1 MASFLPPTIWS
12 MSSCLCTT
20 YPDIWVLP
28 WVTTAVA
35 ERDAI
40 QIRLGLSAPDF
51 AAMQAW
57 VDTAFNEQRFG
68 WPNVW
73 LDLASAQHYYQR
85 YLLAIPRIKLLAI
98 ALPAPYLD
106 AFLSEAVPEPGS
118 GPHGLYQMV
127 VQRQKL
133 PESERVLGF
142 EILGAEYGGISHS
155 FLCNH
160 LETAYQQQLN
170 LRLNEHGLLAS
181 YDDARRAADFTN
193 LDTTGAEPVPWYP
206 WLVVDYTLS
215 TTPA

>member
-1 MASFLPPTIWS
+1 M
-12 MSSCLCTT
+12 
-20 YPDIWVLP
+20 
-28 WVTTAVA
+28 
-35 ERDAI
+35 
-40 QIRLGLSAPDF
+40 
-51 AAMQAW
+51 
-57 VDTAFNEQRFG
+57 
-68 WPNVW
+68 W
-73 LDLASAQHYYQR
+73 LDLASAQHYYQH

-106 AFLSEAVPEPGS
+106 AFLSEAVPEPGY
-118 GPHGLYQMV
+118 GPHGLYQML

-133 PESERVLGF
+133 PKSERVLGF
-142 EILGAEYGGISHS
+142 EILGAEYGGASHS

-170 LRLNEHGLLAS
+170 LRLNDHGLLAS
-181 YDDARRAADFTN
+181 YDEARRAADFTN